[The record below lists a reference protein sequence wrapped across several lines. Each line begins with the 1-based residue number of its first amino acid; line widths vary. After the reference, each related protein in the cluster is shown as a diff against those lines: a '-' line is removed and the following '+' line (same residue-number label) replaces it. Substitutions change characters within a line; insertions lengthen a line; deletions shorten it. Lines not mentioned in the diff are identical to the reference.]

1 MIGLI
6 KKVGEKNYLSNSRF
20 CTIDSAVE
28 MSVVGGYCCPTIFL
42 FRMAPLSLIQYHRHY
57 V

>member
-28 MSVVGGYCCPTIFL
+28 MSVVVVGIVVRRFFCFVWL
-42 FRMAPLSLIQYHRHY
+42 L
-57 V
+57 